1 MADWRS
7 ATGQSIM
14 ASSAGGDEGKALDM
28 TAAPSGGVTFATCL
42 LRVCGL
48 QCTNT
53 CCRICSSIGLVR

>member
-1 MADWRS
+1 
-7 ATGQSIM
+7 M